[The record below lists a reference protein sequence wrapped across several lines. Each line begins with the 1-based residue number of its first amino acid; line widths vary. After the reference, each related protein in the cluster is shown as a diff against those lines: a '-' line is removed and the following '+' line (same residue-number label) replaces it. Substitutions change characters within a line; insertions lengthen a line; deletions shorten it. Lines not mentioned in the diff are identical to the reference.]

1 MSRPSGDPSR
11 RYGASPVYPTCLYG
25 APERSI
31 GSSRWLSSLRPWEPD
46 PSVGTPGRF
55 GDVAGRLETAFTMLV
70 GCRAPIQL
78 AVMGG
83 GTGTPELAAAVSEAG
98 GLGMISST
106 FPLPINEQLSWV
118 DARTVEPVGV
128 GFFAFDL
135 PRRTNELELA
145 AAHAR
150 VVDVFWGDPDP
161 VVVNRIHTGG
171 ALAFWQ
177 VGSLD
182 EALSAADA
190 GCDVVVAQGVE
201 AGGHLRG
208 TTPLRTLLAQVVPA
222 VAVPVVAAGGIA
234 TGEALAA
241 VLNAGAAGARVGT
254 RFLAS
259 AESGAHPEYV
269 AALLA
274 ATAEDTVRTTAYA
287 QGWSDAPHRVLRAAT
302 DRAARANDVVG
313 HAAYRD
319 RRWEIARWSTQPPTV
334 FTTGDVTAMAM
345 YAGRGVGDISDVTD
359 AARILD
365 RMMADAL
372 PLLSQATP

>member
-1 MSRPSGDPSR
+1 MAARF
-11 RYGASPVYPTCLYG
+11 
-25 APERSI
+25 E
-31 GSSRWLSSLRPWEPD
+31 
-46 PSVGTPGRF
+46 TP
-55 GDVAGRLETAFTMLV
+55 FTILV

-83 GTGTPELAAAVSEAG
+83 GTGTPELAVAVSQAG

-106 FPLPINEQLSWV
+106 FPLPVNEQLRWV
-118 DARTVEPVGV
+118 KERAHEPFGV

-135 PRRTNELELA
+135 PKMTEELELA
-145 AAHAR
+145 AASAR

-161 VVVNRIHTGG
+161 VVVDRIHAGG

-182 EALSAADA
+182 EALAATAA

-201 AGGHLRG
+201 AGGHVRG
-208 TTPLRTLLAQVVPA
+208 TTPLLALLAQVVPA
-222 VAVPVVAAGGIA
+222 VDVPVVAAGGIA
-234 TGEALAA
+234 TGAALAA
-241 VLNAGAAGARVGT
+241 ALNAGAAGARVGT

-269 AALLA
+269 TALLA
-274 ATAEDTVRTTAYA
+274 ASAADTVRTTAFGE
-287 QGWSDAPHRVLRAAT
+287 GWPDAPHRVLRAAT
-302 DRAARANDVVG
+302 ERATRANDVVG

-319 RRWEIARWSTQPPTV
+319 RHWEVARWSSQPPTV

-345 YAGRGVGDISDVTD
+345 YAGCGVGDISDVTS
-359 AARILD
+359 AARIVD
-365 RMMADAL
+365 RMLEDAL
-372 PLLSQATP
+372 PLLSPAVP

>member
-1 MSRPSGDPSR
+1 MS
-11 RYGASPVYPTCLYG
+11 
-25 APERSI
+25 
-31 GSSRWLSSLRPWEPD
+31 
-46 PSVGTPGRF
+46 
-55 GDVAGRLETAFTMLV
+55 V

-83 GTGTPELAAAVSEAG
+83 GTGTPALAAAVSEAG

-106 FPLPINEQLSWV
+106 FPLSVSEQLRWV
-118 DARTVEPVGV
+118 QARTDEPVGV

-135 PRRTNELELA
+135 PRMTEELELA
-145 AAHAR
+145 AAGAR

-161 VVVNRIHTGG
+161 VVVDRIHAGG

-182 EALSAADA
+182 EALTAADA

-201 AGGHLRG
+201 AGGHARG
-208 TTPLRTLLAQVVPA
+208 TTPLLTLLAQVVPA

-234 TGEALAA
+234 TGAGLAA
-241 VLNAGAAGARVGT
+241 ALNAGAAGARVGT

-259 AESGAHPEYV
+259 AESGAHPDYV

-274 ATAEDTVRTTAYA
+274 ATAADTVRTTAFA
-287 QGWSDAPHRVLRAAT
+287 GGWHDAPHRVLRAAT
-302 DRAARANDVVG
+302 EHAAGADDVVG
-313 HAAYRD
+313 HAAYGD
-319 RRWEIARWSTQPPTV
+319 RRWEIARWSSQPPTA

-345 YAGRGVGDISDVTD
+345 YAGCGVGDITDVTS
-359 AARILD
+359 AARIVE

-372 PLLSQATP
+372 PLLSHTAP

>member
-1 MSRPSGDPSR
+1 MRF
-11 RYGASPVYPTCLYG
+11 
-25 APERSI
+25 E
-31 GSSRWLSSLRPWEPD
+31 
-46 PSVGTPGRF
+46 TP
-55 GDVAGRLETAFTMLV
+55 FTRLV

-83 GTGTPELAAAVSEAG
+83 GTGTPELAASVSEAG

-106 FPLPINEQLSWV
+106 FPLPVTAQLSSV
-118 DARTVEPVGV
+118 QARTDGPVGV

-135 PRRTNELELA
+135 PGMTKELELA
-145 AAHAR
+145 ATSAR

-161 VVVNRIHTGG
+161 MVVNRIHAGG

-182 EALSAADA
+182 EALAAADA

-201 AGGHLRG
+201 AGGHVRG
-208 TTPLRTLLAQVVPA
+208 TTPMLRLLAQVLPA
-222 VAVPVVAAGGIA
+222 VDVPVVAAGGIA
-234 TGEALAA
+234 TGAALAA

-274 ATAEDTVRTTAYA
+274 ASAEDTVRTTAFA
-287 QGWSDAPHRVLRAAT
+287 EGWPDAPHRVLRAAT
-302 DRAARANDVVG
+302 EHAARANDVVG
-313 HAAYRD
+313 QAAYRD
-319 RRWEIARWSTQPPTV
+319 QRWEIARWSSQPPTA
-334 FTTGDVTAMAM
+334 FTAGDVTAMAM
-345 YAGRGVGDISDVTD
+345 YAGCGVGDISDVPS
-359 AARILD
+359 AARTVD

-372 PLLSQATP
+372 PLLSHAMP

>member
-1 MSRPSGDPSR
+1 VVAARF
-11 RYGASPVYPTCLYG
+11 
-25 APERSI
+25 E
-31 GSSRWLSSLRPWEPD
+31 
-46 PSVGTPGRF
+46 TP
-55 GDVAGRLETAFTMLV
+55 FTMLV

-106 FPLPINEQLSWV
+106 FPLPLIEQLSWV
-118 DARTVEPVGV
+118 QARTDEPVGV

-135 PRRTNELELA
+135 PRMTKQLELA
-145 AAHAR
+145 AATVR

-161 VVVNRIHTGG
+161 VVVRRIHAGG

-182 EALSAADA
+182 EALTAADA

-201 AGGHLRG
+201 AGGHVRG
-208 TTPLRTLLAQVVPA
+208 TTPLLTLLAQVVPA
-222 VAVPVVAAGGIA
+222 IDVPVVAAGGIA
-234 TGEALAA
+234 TGAALAA
-241 VLNAGAAGARVGT
+241 ALSAGAAGVRVGT

-259 AESGAHPEYV
+259 AESGAHPGYV

-274 ATAEDTVRTTAYA
+274 ASAEDAVRTTAFGE
-287 QGWSDAPHRVLRAAT
+287 GWSDAPHRVLRAAT
-302 DRAARANDVVG
+302 ERAAHANDIIG
-313 HAAYRD
+313 QAAYGD
-319 RRWEIARWSTQPPTV
+319 QRWEIARWSTQPPTV

-345 YAGRGVGDISDVTD
+345 YAGCGVGDINDVTS
-359 AARILD
+359 AARIVD
-365 RMMADAL
+365 RLMGEAL
-372 PLLSQATP
+372 PLVSDEVH